1 MEGFLVI
8 AVVFNIIFAFLIAEM
23 GKTRQIG
30 YRSLF
35 WISVFLSPIVGFIVA
50 LTSPSIGSA
59 SSNSNS
65 VGGDRYK
72 VSLDNAKKAAFKGE
86 IEAAISLYGDTLYF
100 LENDYKNMNKKAEQ
114 SRQSLMSD
122 IREKVEELKAKQSNQ

>member
-23 GKTRQIG
+23 GKTREIG

-35 WISVFLSPIVGFIVA
+35 WISVLLSPIVGFIVA
-50 LTSPSIGSA
+50 LTSQKTGS
-59 SSNSNS
+59 SSAQS

-72 VSLDNAKKAAFKGE
+72 VSLDEAKKALFKGE
-86 IEAAISLYGDTLYF
+86 VEKSISLYQDTLYY
-100 LENDYKNMNKKAEQ
+100 LTNDYKNMTGKAEQ
-114 SRQSLMSD
+114 SRQTLIKD
-122 IREKVEELKAKQSNQ
+122 IEAKIEELKQKQ